1 MGVETQ
7 PDVYMLMKDG
17 QVRSLVP
24 LSLDDPDP
32 GGCNYDQ
39 NHRIILNIY
48 YKQAWNPGTSFK
60 WYTGVYIFLFD
71 CLAKI

>member
-32 GGCNYDQ
+32 GEVVITTK
-39 NHRIILNIY
+39 IIGLY
-48 YKQAWNPGTSFK
+48 
-60 WYTGVYIFLFD
+60 
-71 CLAKI
+71 